1 MVVGWSPCSHVHPR
15 YDNLSYRK
23 QGEGAVQA
31 KRTLIDPRPIDF
43 HTNVLATKVVPG
55 TPGVKPCTVELT
67 DFNTKEVVDTLE
79 VDAVLVATGRAPYT
93 DGLGLGAISV
103 ATDRRGFV
111 PVSDKMEVLG
121 EDGQAV
127 EGVYCIGDANGKYM
141 LAHAASAQGI
151 SAVENMMGRPHV
163 LNHRSVPA
171 ACFTHPE
178 VAFVGVTEEQARQ
191 EAEEGGFEV
200 RPACHAVC
208 PWHNAIC
215 DGTHAYSSCPRRVH
229 SMPWHAVH
237 PPRASADVLG
247 RRRHGCEV
255 SGVVKHDASVRAMVE
270 GLQSRRAAW

>member
-1 MVVGWSPCSHVHPR
+1 MPR
-15 YDNLSYRK
+15 QHADA
-23 QGEGAVQA
+23 GGGVAVQA

-43 HTNVLATKVVPG
+43 HTNVLATKVLPG
-55 TPGVKPCTVELT
+55 VPGVKPCTVELT

-103 ATDRRGFV
+103 STDRRGFV

-121 EDGQAV
+121 DDGAPV
-127 EGVYCIGDANGKYM
+127 GGVYCIGDANGKYM

-151 SAVENMMGRPHV
+151 SAVENMLDRAHV

-200 RPACHAVC
+200 RRAAVEC
-208 PWHNAIC
+208 GCYGWLC
-215 DGTHAYSSCPRRVH
+215 RGDRSRV
-229 SMPWHAVH
+229 VH
-237 PPRASADVLG
+237 R
-247 RRRHGCEV
+247 
-255 SGVVKHDASVRAMVE
+255 SGV
-270 GLQSRRAAW
+270 L